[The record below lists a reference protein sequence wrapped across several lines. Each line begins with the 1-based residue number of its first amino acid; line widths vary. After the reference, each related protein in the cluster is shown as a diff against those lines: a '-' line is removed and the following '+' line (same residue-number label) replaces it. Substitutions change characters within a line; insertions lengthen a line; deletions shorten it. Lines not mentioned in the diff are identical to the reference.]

1 MVALT
6 SPELPAHESKNPAHL
21 LAFTVRHTCFAG
33 HGCGKR
39 CRSPTPAAKKKLVF
53 WFVWNRIRSC
63 SITTE
68 TLCYLIPI
76 RAPEINLISG
86 AVID

>member
-1 MVALT
+1 LIFGKHVFLHRA
-6 SPELPAHESKNPAHL
+6 PEPPW
-21 LAFTVRHTCFAG
+21 
-33 HGCGKR
+33 
-39 CRSPTPAAKKKLVF
+39 AAKKKLVF

-68 TLCYLIPI
+68 TLCYLIPT
-76 RAPEINLISG
+76 RAPEIDVISG